1 MLLPPPRIAID
12 NPLPNLEARIVCA
25 DTLETLADPHWRPDR
40 PGRFDTANPELM
52 RALTQLADNRANW
65 FDAHTEPAKQ
75 LVLTEDARLRD
86 RLKILLQKQS
96 DFASS
101 ELIGFA
107 ETPLYNINPEPAHTD
122 ARLLFYENP
131 WRGFDIVIGN
141 PPYEALNKSMTGEQI
156 NALRANKRYQ
166 TTNVGDLYSLFCE
179 TALALAN
186 PDGGVVTM
194 IVPLSIAF
202 GQRQRTLR
210 RIFEN
215 ACGEVNLRHY
225 DIRPDTIFNASPTVR
240 TPSNSQR
247 ASIITALLFDQ
258 STVIKSTGLQ
268 RWPSS
273 ERAVCLMQHL
283 TAEAPMVGENITT
296 RIAGQWPRISTREI
310 TEMVQIVISQ
320 NRTVESFAYSGN
332 DSSALVFPQTARY
345 FISSIPAGVVSPRN
359 ENHFTVKN
367 EDTLSL
373 MIAALNGHLA
383 YGWWRVYGDGFHI
396 NPYELTSLTIPD
408 AWVENPQPAMDMG
421 ERLIHAIPDCI
432 VETPN
437 RGTVWK
443 NVNFHLK
450 PDLIEELDRMHLEA
464 LGFTGAKQD
473 KILSHLRI
481 MRSSSSWKFD

>member
-1 MLLPPPRIAID
+1 M
-12 NPLPNLEARIVCA
+12 EARIVCA

-52 RALTQLADNRANW
+52 RALTQLADNRAKW
-65 FDAHTEPAKQ
+65 FAAHTEPAKQ

-141 PPYEALNKSMTGEQI
+141 PPYEALNKSMTREQI
-156 NALRANKRYQ
+156 NALRTNKRYQ

-202 GQRQRTLR
+202 GQKQRNLR
-210 RIFEN
+210 SIFEN
-215 ACGEVNLRHY
+215 ACKQINLRHY
-225 DIRPDTIFNASPTVR
+225 DNRPDTMFNASPTVKSPENR
-240 TPSNSQR
+240 QR
-247 ASIITALLFDQ
+247 ATIFTAVFGKGSSPIIQ
-258 STVIKSTGLQ
+258 SSGLQ
-268 RWPSS
+268 RWPAADRSN
-273 ERAVCLMQHL
+273 CLMQRGNAVMPQL
-283 TAEAPMVGENITT
+283 SSRMDIRVSKQWLRIPTQEIADLVEAINSQTRTAMSLRYKPSPEDAIQGELL
-296 RIAGQWPRISTREI
+296 A
-310 TEMVQIVISQ
+310 
-320 NRTVESFAYSGN
+320 
-332 DSSALVFPQTARY
+332 FPQTAY
-345 FISSIPAGVVSPRN
+345 QFIGVIPVGSVLPRR
-359 ENHFTVKN
+359 E
-367 EDTLSL
+367 TLVRFKDKDIL
-373 MIAALNGHLA
+373 RLVMATLNGHVGYA
-383 YGWWRVYGDGFHI
+383 WWWMVGDGFDMKPIADHGT
-396 NPYELTSLTIPD
+396 LKIPNI
-408 AWVENPQPAMDMG
+408 WVKTLQPAIEMG
-421 ERLIHAIPDCI
+421 QKLIDAIPDCI